1 MKLSLRPLN
10 SAVPSIPVEIA
21 LLSAQEGQ
29 SPLTQG
35 TWESA
40 FAGGRASLALIP
52 THPSLFLKLDLDF
65 NPADLRRSL
74 IK

>member
-35 TWESA
+35 TWESG

-65 NPADLRRSL
+65 NPADLRR
-74 IK
+74 